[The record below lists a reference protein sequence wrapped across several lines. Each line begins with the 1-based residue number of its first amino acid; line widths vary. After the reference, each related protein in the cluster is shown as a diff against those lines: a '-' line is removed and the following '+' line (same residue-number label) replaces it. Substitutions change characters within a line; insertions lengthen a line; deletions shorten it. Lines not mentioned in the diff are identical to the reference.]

1 MNWLCVPQ
9 RPDTR
14 PGAMLAGAV
23 LALAGLSGCNKDE
36 ETTWTQY
43 NAEDNTLSIDV
54 GAAEVEDAATVTL
67 TSNTGSVEIG
77 TGTVDPAGGPIG
89 TTHTVTIEVYEDYAS
104 DIDRAS
110 VRLDSGDRGQDEYT
124 LDEDATGEGYWVIQ
138 LESVGD
144 EGETRTDT
152 LTFRL
157 WTEDATSSDSG

>member
-1 MNWLCVPQ
+1 MNWLSVPP
-9 RPDTR
+9 RLTTR
-14 PGAMLAGAV
+14 QGALLLGSAV
-23 LALAGLSGCNKDE
+23 AFAGLFGCTKDE
-36 ETTWTQY
+36 DTTWTQY
-43 NAEDNTLSIDV
+43 NAEDNTVSIDV
-54 GAAEVEDAATVTL
+54 GVAEVTDAETVTL

-77 TGTVDPAGGPIG
+77 QGTVDPAGGPIG
-89 TTHTVTIEVYEDYAS
+89 TTHTITVEVYEDYAS

-110 VRLDSGDRGQDEYT
+110 VRLDSGDRGQDEYN

-157 WTEDATSSDSG
+157 WTEDAASGDSG